1 METPIEIF
9 NNTHIELT
17 RIVRF
22 KDEYFMNKMY
32 LYIADIFL
40 IQASRYS
47 ADKLKCT
54 KIHLNDG
61 SFFIVTESYKSIRDT
76 HKAWQKWLQEQEKKE
91 DKEDDKD

>member
-22 KDEYFMNKMY
+22 KDEYFMNKRY
-32 LYIADIFL
+32 LYIADIVL
-40 IQASRYS
+40 VEASRYS
-47 ADKLKCT
+47 SEKLKCT
-54 KIHLNDG
+54 KITLQDG
-61 SFFIVTESYKSIRDT
+61 TSFIVTESYKSIRDT